1 MQQILPLIPS
11 GATKVNEKLS
21 CVLECG
27 HMRYFLYMIEI
38 GFHRDDD
45 RSSFKHKICELILS
59 GVCRNVEVIRAFGIS
74 PTSLKRWLR
83 DYSEKGSGVFYRERG
98 TRGGAVL
105 TDDVLLHAQILLD
118 QGLTRNEVA
127 KKLTVSCDVIRKAV
141 KDGRLRMSQSVR
153 ESAMTRTER
162 SAQDADCELGVGCVR
177 TTERIL
183 ASIGGIKGTGTEF
196 GKNCDIENGGV
207 LCALP
212 ALIENGLYRHLQE
225 RFHLPDGYYETI
237 HIVSLLAFMVLFGV
251 PIIERLRFE
260 APGEAGKLLGLD
272 RIPEVK
278 TLREKLGLMCADHET
293 VSGWTRQLSQDWFDS
308 NPELAGILY
317 VDGHVSIYYG
327 DETKLPRRYCSRL
340 RLCMRGSS
348 FYYVNDALGQPFF
361 SVEQVVDEG
370 LLKTLR
376 RDIVPRL
383 LEMVPKQPSEEHLRN
398 DPLLHRFIV
407 IFDRE
412 GYSPAFFKEMWQTHR
427 IACITYHKHPGE
439 AWPEEEFIEVEA
451 VELDGGTQTMK
462 LAERGTEVFSGPSRV
477 VNPSWKALDYKVNS
491 PRQKLNHLLSKFGK
505 IELPSGMDGKDAG
518 EKINEKAELLLEIEQ
533 FRFELENLTAE
544 RKKHPKHITFDEL
557 PDDLKFERLKPSKRL
572 FFDTIKMLVYRSE
585 TAMAGIMRPL
595 LGRDDSRVL
604 IRQLM
609 KSHADIIPDAENK
622 ILNVRIHGFT
632 TKRHDQAVGNL
643 LEILNETETQ
653 YPGTDLKLVYSL
665 VAR

>member
-127 KKLTVSCDVIRKAV
+127 KKLSVSCDVIRKAV

-609 KSHADIIPDAENK
+609 NSHADIIPDAENK

>member
-127 KKLTVSCDVIRKAV
+127 KKLSVSCDVIRKAV

>member
-127 KKLTVSCDVIRKAV
+127 KKLSVSCDVIRKAV

-251 PIIERLRFE
+251 PIIARLRFE

-412 GYSPAFFKEMWQTHR
+412 GYSPAFFKEMWDAPHSLHHLSQASR
-427 IACITYHKHPGE
+427 
-439 AWPEEEFIEVEA
+439 
-451 VELDGGTQTMK
+451 
-462 LAERGTEVFSGPSRV
+462 RG
-477 VNPSWKALDYKVNS
+477 
-491 PRQKLNHLLSKFGK
+491 
-505 IELPSGMDGKDAG
+505 
-518 EKINEKAELLLEIEQ
+518 
-533 FRFELENLTAE
+533 
-544 RKKHPKHITFDEL
+544 
-557 PDDLKFERLKPSKRL
+557 
-572 FFDTIKMLVYRSE
+572 
-585 TAMAGIMRPL
+585 MAG
-595 LGRDDSRVL
+595 GGV
-604 IRQLM
+604 
-609 KSHADIIPDAENK
+609 H
-622 ILNVRIHGFT
+622 
-632 TKRHDQAVGNL
+632 
-643 LEILNETETQ
+643 
-653 YPGTDLKLVYSL
+653 
-665 VAR
+665 

>member
-127 KKLTVSCDVIRKAV
+127 KKLSVSCDVIRKAV

-572 FFDTIKMLVYRSE
+572 FSDTIKMLVYRSE